1 MHLIMLAIVV
11 ASDICST
18 VVTEHII
25 PCALAICNDVLVYQ
39 AGISL
44 LKTIKIVLKI
54 TN

>member
-1 MHLIMLAIVV
+1 MHRIMLAIVV

-18 VVTEHII
+18 VTEHII

-44 LKTIKIVLKI
+44 LKTIKLVLKI